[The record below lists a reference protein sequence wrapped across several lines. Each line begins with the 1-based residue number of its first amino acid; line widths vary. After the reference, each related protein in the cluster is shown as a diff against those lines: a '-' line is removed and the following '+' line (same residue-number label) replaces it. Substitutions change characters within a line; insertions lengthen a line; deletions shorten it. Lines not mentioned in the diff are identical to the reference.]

1 MDYRTDQILAPS
13 DVKRWAPFELARS
26 FDRWLDARGIDYL
39 EVGEGQELEC
49 LRFEWL
55 RRHGGE
61 LDRLRF
67 EWLGGEPGAKQ
78 RAQT

>member
-1 MDYRTDQILAPS
+1 MKTSEMDYRTDQIPAPS

-26 FDRWLDARGIDYL
+26 FDTWLDARGIDYL
-39 EVGEGQELEC
+39 ELGEGEELDR

-67 EWLGGEPGAKQ
+67 EWLGG
-78 RAQT
+78 